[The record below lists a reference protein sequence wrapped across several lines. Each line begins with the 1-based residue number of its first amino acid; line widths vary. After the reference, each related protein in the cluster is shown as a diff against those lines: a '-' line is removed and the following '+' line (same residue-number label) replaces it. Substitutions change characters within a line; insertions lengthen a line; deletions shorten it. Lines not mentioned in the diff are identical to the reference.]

1 MSIKQQTT
9 FASDFHA
16 NQNEIWQP
24 EAKVVSG
31 TMIGVHL
38 SDVFLMSVN
47 YDLISRMQGCA
58 GITVALRLGNLPG
71 KRTALKAEVPSATA
85 VAHGHELH
93 QYTAC
98 GDVKN
103 KAAAILLSFYNH
115 IASLLCYGL
124 S

>member
-9 FASDFHA
+9 IASDFHA

-98 GDVKN
+98 G
-103 KAAAILLSFYNH
+103 ACQEQSGGSF
-115 IASLLCYGL
+115 IIFL
-124 S
+124 

>member
-1 MSIKQQTT
+1 
-9 FASDFHA
+9 
-16 NQNEIWQP
+16 
-24 EAKVVSG
+24 
-31 TMIGVHL
+31 MIGVHL

-98 GDVKN
+98 GACQEHSGVLSITILPACSAMDRHKRARRKRRHDQT
-103 KAAAILLSFYNH
+103 KAADDFHKSEY
-115 IASLLCYGL
+115 
-124 S
+124 